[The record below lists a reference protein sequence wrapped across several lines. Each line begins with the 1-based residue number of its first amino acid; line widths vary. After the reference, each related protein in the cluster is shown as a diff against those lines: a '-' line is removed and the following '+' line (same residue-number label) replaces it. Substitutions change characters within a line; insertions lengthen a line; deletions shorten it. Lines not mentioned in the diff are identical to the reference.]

1 MKSVALESFRER
13 QLKKAGLKREY
24 DALEKEF
31 ALATQI
37 IELRKRQNLTQK
49 QLAERIGT
57 SQPAIARLES
67 GSYRNLS
74 LSFLRRVAEALGA
87 IAEVRLREREGGRA
101 SPASPFV
108 RPRA

>member
-1 MKSVALESFRER
+1 MKSVALESFRKR
-13 QLKKAGLKREY
+13 QLKKPELKREY
-24 DALEKEF
+24 DALEKKF

-37 IELRKRQNLTQK
+37 IELRKRRHLTQR

-87 IAEVRLREREGGRA
+87 IAEVHLRDRETEA
-101 SPASPFV
+101 
-108 RPRA
+108 